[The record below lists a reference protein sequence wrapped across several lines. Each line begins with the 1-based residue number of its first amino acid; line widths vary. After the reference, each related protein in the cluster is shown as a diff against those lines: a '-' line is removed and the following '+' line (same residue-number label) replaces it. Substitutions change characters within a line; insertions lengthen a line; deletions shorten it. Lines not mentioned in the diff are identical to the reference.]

1 MSEGTPKE
9 FFEVQLGAF
18 TGPLDLLCHL
28 IESREIDAAKIKLT
42 DLISQY
48 VHFALMTKRATLPEL
63 ADFFAMASRLLLGK
77 VRALFPSTPRDEEP
91 DEEDLPYDFE
101 GEEEALRGA
110 LERFR
115 PYRRAVIWMRQQQE
129 QRERSFMRIIEGEGP
144 PWYDIGD
151 LYGLARL
158 WWSTIE
164 EYNQKRRRGT
174 DEDYFMEEI
183 PDAVPE
189 EVLVEQRMEDI
200 MNRLENGTGTG
211 LRELMRLFPV
221 GSLIVTLLALLELS
235 RMGKIH
241 LSQEEVWGEVQ
252 VLAS

>member
-48 VHFALMTKRATLPEL
+48 VHFALMTKRATLSEL

-91 DEEDLPYDFE
+91 DE
-101 GEEEALRGA
+101 
-110 LERFR
+110 
-115 PYRRAVIWMRQQQE
+115 AVLWMRQQQE